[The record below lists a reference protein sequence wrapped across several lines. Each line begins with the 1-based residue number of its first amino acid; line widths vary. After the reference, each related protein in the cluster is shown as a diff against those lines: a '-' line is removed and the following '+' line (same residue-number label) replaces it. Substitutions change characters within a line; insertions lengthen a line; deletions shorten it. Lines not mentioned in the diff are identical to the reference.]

1 MAKPKI
7 VSDVKV
13 PAQFADGKA
22 RVIRFTK
29 FSDGRFQVKADNQPS
44 LEIRPR
50 LSGGWGVWVFLGGSS
65 AHYMKASSARKAYVA
80 AIEAYWKNV

>member
-1 MAKPKI
+1 MAPKI
-7 VSDVKV
+7 VANVKV

-50 LSGGWGVWVFLGGSS
+50 LSGGWGVWIFFGGSS
-65 AHYMKASSARKAYVA
+65 AHYMKAPTARKAYLT
-80 AIEAYWKNV
+80 AIKACWKNV